1 MVDYMSELIWIS
13 QYLSEWIPPFF
24 SDKYHQHLGFSIAV
38 LKDTRVLFIERVEV
52 IVTNPGPHPLLMF
65 SSWVTPTV
73 QPEQLGQQKNT
84 PTYKELRNVATY
96 QDRNMHS
103 IAPTL
108 GESCH
113 WCWRQ

>member
-38 LKDTRVLFIERVEV
+38 FKDTRVMFIERVEV
-52 IVTNPGPHPLLMF
+52 IVTNPGPHPLLIF

-73 QPEQLGQQKNT
+73 QPERLGQQKKHT
-84 PTYKELRNVATY
+84 DLKGIKECSNLPGSQHA
-96 QDRNMHS
+96 
-103 IAPTL
+103 
-108 GESCH
+108 
-113 WCWRQ
+113 